1 LITARAVGS
10 EWENAAENY
19 LHKQGLRTLER
30 NFNCR
35 LGEIDLVM
43 EDGECL
49 VFAEI
54 RYRKNSRFGS
64 GAETVT
70 RAKQGRIIR
79 AAQKYLQLHR
89 NRAAQPCRFDV
100 VSLGIEHGE
109 LVLEWI
115 RSAFTADSR

>member
-1 LITARAVGS
+1 MTTARAVGS
-10 EWENAAENY
+10 EWEHKAEAY
-19 LHKQGLRTLER
+19 LHGQGLKTLAR

-54 RYRKNSRFGS
+54 RYRENSRFGS
-64 GAETVT
+64 GAESVT

-89 NRAAQPCRFDV
+89 HRAAQPCRFDV
-100 VSLGIEHGE
+100 VSLGNEHGE
-109 LVLEWI
+109 LALEWI
-115 RSAFTADSR
+115 RSAFTAERR